1 MDDCS
6 RQPGA
11 CNQAT
16 RDRSMMADEFQ
27 FASAD
32 AEHTAQYLL
41 PAVLRILVDQ
51 GESAKTSIFDLGCGN
66 GATAEILRRH
76 GYEVIGVDPS
86 TSGIR
91 EAHRAYP
98 NLKLFVGSAYDD
110 LAARF
115 GQFQVVLSLEVIEH
129 VYYPRKF
136 AATLFSLVRPGG
148 LAIVSTPYH
157 GYLKNLGLAVSGK
170 LDSHFTALW
179 DEGHIKFWSI
189 PTLKSLLVETGFG
202 RISFQRVGRI
212 PVLAKSM
219 IAMARRPQNT

>member
-1 MDDCS
+1 
-6 RQPGA
+6 
-11 CNQAT
+11 
-16 RDRSMMADEFQ
+16 MMADEFK

-41 PAVLRILVDQ
+41 PAVLRILA
-51 GESAKTSIFDLGCGN
+51 GEGQAAKTSIFDLGCGN
-66 GATAEILRRH
+66 GATAEILQQH
-76 GYEVIGVDPS
+76 GYEVVGVDPS

-98 NLKLFVGSAYDD
+98 NLQLFVGSAYDN

-115 GQFQVVLSLEVIEH
+115 GRFQVVLSLEVVEH

-157 GYLKNLGLAVSGK
+157 GYLKNVGMALSGK

-189 PTLKSLLVETGFG
+189 LTLKELLIEAGFSG
-202 RISFQRVGRI
+202 ISFQRIGRI
-212 PVLAKSM
+212 PVFAKSM
-219 IAMARRPQNT
+219 IAVARRPPNT

>member
-1 MDDCS
+1 
-6 RQPGA
+6 
-11 CNQAT
+11 
-16 RDRSMMADEFQ
+16 MMADEFK

-41 PAVLRILVDQ
+41 PAVLRILA
-51 GESAKTSIFDLGCGN
+51 GEGQAAKTSIFDLGCGN
-66 GATAEILRRH
+66 GATAEILQRH
-76 GYEVIGVDPS
+76 GYEVVGVDPS

-98 NLKLFVGSAYDD
+98 NLQLFAGSAYDN

-115 GQFQVVLSLEVIEH
+115 GRFQVVLSLEVVEH

-157 GYLKNLGLAVSGK
+157 GYLKNVEMALSGK

-189 PTLKSLLVETGFG
+189 LTLKELLIEAGFSG
-202 RISFQRVGRI
+202 ISFQRAGRI
-212 PVLAKSM
+212 PVFAKSM
-219 IAMARRPQNT
+219 IAVARRPQNT

>member
-1 MDDCS
+1 
-6 RQPGA
+6 
-11 CNQAT
+11 
-16 RDRSMMADEFQ
+16 MADEFK

-41 PAVLRILVDQ
+41 PAVLRILAGE

-66 GATAEILRRH
+66 GATAEILQRH
-76 GYEVIGVDPS
+76 GYEVVGVDPS

-98 NLKLFVGSAYDD
+98 NLQLFVASAYDN

-115 GQFQVVLSLEVIEH
+115 GRFQVVLSLEVVEH

-157 GYLKNLGLAVSGK
+157 GYLKNVGLALSGK

-189 PTLKSLLVETGFG
+189 PTLQGLLIEAGFSG
-202 RISFQRVGRI
+202 ISFQRVGRI
-212 PVLAKSM
+212 PVFAKSM
-219 IAMARRPQNT
+219 IAVARRSQNP

>member
-1 MDDCS
+1 
-6 RQPGA
+6 
-11 CNQAT
+11 
-16 RDRSMMADEFQ
+16 MMADEFK

-41 PAVLRILVDQ
+41 PAVLRILAGE

-66 GATAEILRRH
+66 GATAEILQRH

-98 NLKLFVGSAYDD
+98 NMQLFVASAYDD

-115 GQFQVVLSLEVIEH
+115 GRFQVVLSLEVVEH

-157 GYLKNLGLAVSGK
+157 GYLKNVGLALSGK

-189 PTLKSLLVETGFG
+189 PTLQKLLIEAGFSG
-202 RISFQRVGRI
+202 ISFQRVGRI
-212 PVLAKSM
+212 PVFAKSM
-219 IAMARRPQNT
+219 IAVARRPQNI

>member
-1 MDDCS
+1 
-6 RQPGA
+6 
-11 CNQAT
+11 
-16 RDRSMMADEFQ
+16 MMADEFK

-41 PAVLRILVDQ
+41 PAVLRILAGE

-66 GATAEILRRH
+66 GATAEILQRH
-76 GYEVIGVDPS
+76 GYEVVGVDPS

-98 NLKLFVGSAYDD
+98 NLQLFVGSAYDN

-115 GQFQVVLSLEVIEH
+115 GRFQVVLSLEVVEH

-157 GYLKNLGLAVSGK
+157 GYLKNVGMALSGK

-189 PTLKSLLVETGFG
+189 PTLKELLIETGFSG
-202 RISFQRVGRI
+202 ISFQRVGRI
-212 PVLAKSM
+212 PVFAKSM
-219 IAMARRPQNT
+219 IAVARRPQNT

>member
-1 MDDCS
+1 
-6 RQPGA
+6 
-11 CNQAT
+11 
-16 RDRSMMADEFQ
+16 MMADEFN
-27 FASAD
+27 FDSAD

-41 PAVLRILVDQ
+41 PAVLRILAGE

-66 GATAEILRRH
+66 GAMAQLLRRH
-76 GYEVIGVDPS
+76 GYEVVGVDPS

-98 NLKLFVGSAYDD
+98 DLQLSLGSAYDD

-115 GQFQVVLSLEVIEH
+115 GKFQAVLSLEVVEH

-157 GYLKNLGLAVSGK
+157 GYLKNVGLALSGK
-170 LDSHFTALW
+170 LDGHFTALW
-179 DEGHIKFWSI
+179 DEGHIKFWSMS
-189 PTLKSLLVETGFG
+189 TLRQLLMEAGFG
-202 RISFQRVGRI
+202 GISFQRIGRI
-212 PVLAKSM
+212 PVFAKSM
-219 IAMARRPQNT
+219 IAVARRPQNT

>member
-1 MDDCS
+1 
-6 RQPGA
+6 
-11 CNQAT
+11 
-16 RDRSMMADEFQ
+16 MADEFK

-41 PAVLRILVDQ
+41 PAVQRILAGE

-66 GATAEILRRH
+66 GATVEILQRH
-76 GYEVIGVDPS
+76 GYEVVGVDPS
-86 TSGIR
+86 TSGIG

-98 NLKLFVGSAYDD
+98 NLQLFVGSAYDN

-115 GQFQVVLSLEVIEH
+115 GRFQVVLSLEVVEH

-157 GYLKNLGLAVSGK
+157 GYLKNVGMALSGK

-189 PTLKSLLVETGFG
+189 LTLKELLIEAGFSG
-202 RISFQRVGRI
+202 LSFQRVGRI
-212 PVLAKSM
+212 PVFAKSM
-219 IAMARRPQNT
+219 IAVARRPQNT